1 MLKLRDFLTSLP
13 NEVKA
18 DIWTEQRFNDE
29 ERLFLGDKLNALRWA
44 INNDFDEYGDEVTQ
58 NVWYVQSVFFL
69 EGARLKIWVCDDI
82 AARETTEFFDKYY
95 SGLKEDNRLDDLMRF
110 FK

>member
-1 MLKLRDFLTSLP
+1 MIKLRDFLTSLP
-13 NEVKA
+13 NDVKA

-29 ERLFLGDKLNALRWA
+29 ESVFLGDKLNALRWA
-44 INNDFDEYGDEVTQ
+44 INNDFDEYGDEVPQ

-69 EGARLKIWVCDDI
+69 ESARLKIWVCDDM
-82 AARETTEFFDKYY
+82 AAKENTDFFDKYY
-95 SGLKEDNRLDDLMRF
+95 SGLKRNGRLNDVERF